1 MATFSEPGVAKVSEY
16 RIYVIGED
24 GNAVIL
30 RAFVCDNDA
39 DATIWAKQLI
49 DRQDVEL
56 WSGNRFVTRVES
68 TAKRDAISYEID
80 GLSVPK
86 PVRSASLT
94 RREI

>member
-1 MATFSEPGVAKVSEY
+1 MAKFSGPGVAKVSEY
-16 RIYVIGED
+16 CIYVIGED
-24 GNAVIL
+24 GSAVTL

-56 WSGNRFVTRVES
+56 WSGNRFVTRVKS
-68 TAKRDAISYEID
+68 TAKRDAVSHEID
-80 GLSVPK
+80 RRSVPK
-86 PVRSASLT
+86 PVRSASIT